1 MKGAGQMWFQI
12 TVVFF
17 VLLFWAILFVTIQ
30 SARMRKK
37 QTKLTQ
43 RFLHDEDEANSVRKQ
58 PLDPELF
65 FTADLKELPPL
76 PEGDPQKVE
85 RAAKRKMIRFDK
97 PVSNVE
103 LKKRYGRLQLEY
115 LAHYE
120 ENFNDYL
127 RCLTKWA
134 EALINEENPAD
145 ALRILHHAISLG
157 SEFRNTYK
165 FVADIYADAEDTE
178 NLEELL
184 SKVVF
189 HTFRDPA
196 TANHIITKK
205 KKKITAIPV

>member
-1 MKGAGQMWFQI
+1 MKM
-12 TVVFF
+12 
-17 VLLFWAILFVTIQ
+17 
-30 SARMRKK
+30 
-37 QTKLTQ
+37 TQ

-65 FTADLKELPPL
+65 FTADFKELPPL
-76 PEGDPQKVE
+76 PEGDPHKVE
-85 RAAKRKMIRFDK
+85 RAAKRKMIRFTE
-97 PVSNVE
+97 PISNVE

-134 EALINEENPAD
+134 EALIKEENPAD
-145 ALRILHHAISLG
+145 ALRILHHAIALG

-165 FVADIYADAEDTE
+165 FAADVYADAKDTQG
-178 NLEELL
+178 LEELL

-196 TANHIITKK
+196 TANHIIAYIQEKV
-205 KKKITAIPV
+205 TAISA

>member
-1 MKGAGQMWFQI
+1 MKEGGRMWLQI

-17 VLLFWAILFVTIQ
+17 VLLIWAIFFVTIQ
-30 SARMRKK
+30 SARMRRK
-37 QTKLTQ
+37 QRKLTQ

-58 PLDPELF
+58 PLDLELF
-65 FTADLKELPPL
+65 FNADMMALPPL
-76 PEGDPQKVE
+76 PEGDPHKVE
-85 RAAKRKMIRFDK
+85 RAAKRKMIRFEK
-97 PVSNVE
+97 PISNVE

-134 EALINEENPAD
+134 EALKKEGSTAD
-145 ALRILHHAISLG
+145 ALRILLYAISLG

-165 FVADIYADAEDTE
+165 FAADIYADAGDKE
-178 NLEELL
+178 NLEEFL
-184 SKVVF
+184 SKAVF

-196 TANHIITKK
+196 TANHVIAYIQE
-205 KKKITAIPV
+205 KITGIPS

>member
-1 MKGAGQMWFQI
+1 MWFQI
-12 TVVFF
+12 TAVFF
-17 VLLFWAILFVTIQ
+17 VLLFWAIFFVAIQ
-30 SARMRKK
+30 SARMKRK
-37 QTKLTQ
+37 QFKLTQ
-43 RFLHDEDEANSVRKQ
+43 RFLQEEDAANSVRKQ

-76 PEGDPQKVE
+76 PEGDPHKVE
-85 RAAKRKMIRFDK
+85 RAANRKMIRFDK
-97 PVSNVE
+97 PMSNIE

-134 EALINEENPAD
+134 EALIKEENPAD
-145 ALRILHHAISLG
+145 ALRILHYAIALG

-165 FVADIYADAEDTE
+165 FAADIYAEAKDAE

-189 HTFRDPA
+189 HSFRDPA
-196 TANHIITKK
+196 TANHIITYVQE
-205 KKKITAIPV
+205 KINTLRTN